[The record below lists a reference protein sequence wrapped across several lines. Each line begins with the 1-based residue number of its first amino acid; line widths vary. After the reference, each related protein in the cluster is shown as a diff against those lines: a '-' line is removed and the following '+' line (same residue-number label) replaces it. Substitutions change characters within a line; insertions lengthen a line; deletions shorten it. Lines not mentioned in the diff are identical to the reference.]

1 MQLATLVTD
10 KKNQKEEEERRER
23 MAEQQ
28 IPQNLLAT

>member
-28 IPQNLLAT
+28 IP